1 MADSKL
7 RFILS
12 GDSRQFNSALNT
24 AEQKLKAFGSKLTS
38 AGRNLT
44 MVAAPLAAAG
54 ASAIKMGMSFDKAM
68 TKVKTLVG
76 IASEDVDKM
85 GLRVREMAKEMAVGA
100 DEAAEALFFITSAGQ
115 RGETAMQTLEA
126 SLKASALGLGDVATV
141 ADAATSAM
149 NAYGESSLNAELATD
164 VLTNAVRQGKLSSEE
179 LAGSIGSV
187 IPIASNMGV
196 QFHEVGATLAAM
208 SRTGTNAATASMQL
222 KNILLSILK
231 PSKEG
236 ADTLAE
242 LGLSSQMLQQKIKD
256 DGLLSTLSLL
266 KLKFEDNNDAQQKVF
281 GGSRA
286 LMGVMDLLG
295 KGLSDTITIFDE
307 MTNSAGVT
315 SEAYEELQNSAEF
328 KLRKGMNSVKE
339 SFRDTGIIL
348 MNALLPAILQATDII
363 KSLVNRFNNLSEG
376 TQKFIGVATI
386 IGTVLG
392 PVLIVFGT
400 LISSIGSIAGGF
412 AVATKAVRLL
422 TAVMITNPLIAF
434 ATALGAIA
442 IKLYSIAKAKKAA
455 AMEEF
460 NKEIAGKTLDEAVA
474 KYDELNQK
482 LANNKK
488 ELEGFGTFARKS
500 ELKKEN
506 ELIKEQIGELATFIE
521 TKKAEKEEQDALNQ
535 SKQDQIDL
543 EKRLKEIAGTSG
555 TGGGGGGGPTPE
567 EIAADTAKALLT
579 TKEKQFA
586 AEIAATKAHYDN
598 LIKLNQGNADLQQQ
612 LEISKGEKL
621 KEISDNYYGGL
632 ITNLQEFFDKRT
644 ALQTQIEDAAAVTDE
659 QRKALEIQRTREF
672 YTNLIEQ
679 AKLFG
684 LNYSMLT
691 DAMNLKI
698 QEITNSMTEQ
708 TTSFATAQENIN
720 EVLKG
725 SFSSLGNQ
733 LASTFGNSGTIFG
746 AFLSNFLQTATS
758 IMAANLATSQADA
771 TKAGTQTSLSF
782 GPAAAF
788 VLPALVAGAIGVVTK
803 AFSGIKKFASGG
815 IVSTPTMGLMGEY
828 PGARSNPEVIAPLDK
843 LTGMLG
849 GTQSNVQVGG
859 EFRIKGQ
866 DLVVALQR
874 ADRNRERIK

>member
-328 KLRKGMNSVKE
+328 KLRK
-339 SFRDTGIIL
+339 
-348 MNALLPAILQATDII
+348 
-363 KSLVNRFNNLSEG
+363 
-376 TQKFIGVATI
+376 
-386 IGTVLG
+386 
-392 PVLIVFGT
+392 
-400 LISSIGSIAGGF
+400 
-412 AVATKAVRLL
+412 
-422 TAVMITNPLIAF
+422 
-434 ATALGAIA
+434 
-442 IKLYSIAKAKKAA
+442 
-455 AMEEF
+455 
-460 NKEIAGKTLDEAVA
+460 
-474 KYDELNQK
+474 
-482 LANNKK
+482 
-488 ELEGFGTFARKS
+488 
-500 ELKKEN
+500 
-506 ELIKEQIGELATFIE
+506 
-521 TKKAEKEEQDALNQ
+521 
-535 SKQDQIDL
+535 
-543 EKRLKEIAGTSG
+543 
-555 TGGGGGGGPTPE
+555 
-567 EIAADTAKALLT
+567 
-579 TKEKQFA
+579 
-586 AEIAATKAHYDN
+586 
-598 LIKLNQGNADLQQQ
+598 
-612 LEISKGEKL
+612 
-621 KEISDNYYGGL
+621 
-632 ITNLQEFFDKRT
+632 
-644 ALQTQIEDAAAVTDE
+644 
-659 QRKALEIQRTREF
+659 
-672 YTNLIEQ
+672 
-679 AKLFG
+679 
-684 LNYSMLT
+684 
-691 DAMNLKI
+691 
-698 QEITNSMTEQ
+698 
-708 TTSFATAQENIN
+708 
-720 EVLKG
+720 
-725 SFSSLGNQ
+725 
-733 LASTFGNSGTIFG
+733 
-746 AFLSNFLQTATS
+746 
-758 IMAANLATSQADA
+758 
-771 TKAGTQTSLSF
+771 
-782 GPAAAF
+782 
-788 VLPALVAGAIGVVTK
+788 
-803 AFSGIKKFASGG
+803 
-815 IVSTPTMGLMGEY
+815 
-828 PGARSNPEVIAPLDK
+828 
-843 LTGMLG
+843 
-849 GTQSNVQVGG
+849 
-859 EFRIKGQ
+859 
-866 DLVVALQR
+866 
-874 ADRNRERIK
+874 